1 MYRLVIVDDEEVI
14 RNGLVHVVDWEAVG
28 FSVVDTFPNGNAA
41 LSYLRQNP
49 VDVVVADIRMPRL
62 SGLDLARVLM
72 TEQPATL
79 VVILSGYDQFRY
91 AQEAIDLNVFSY
103 LLKPVKENDIYE
115 VFTRVREQL
124 DARCEDSERP
134 QRLEAV
140 REREAEEWLT
150 GATIGRIPSLVSA
163 AFAGDGE
170 SGYGQS
176 VPYRVTIIE
185 PHQRG
190 ASASTS
196 SDLLGVCAG
205 LRRIIADSADHAA
218 ALPLILRQ
226 PARLAVLISS
236 GDVATAKDFFE
247 LAMKEV
253 TSYPE
258 VMLSAALGAAVDY
271 LDEVPRSFASAVETL
286 SHRLYLGSD
295 HLLTP
300 EEVMTSAAEDP
311 AEKQHVIGEHSDVVV
326 RAGQLERVTDALVA
340 GDRGK
345 LDAAVEEVVETL
357 RARRVTSPELVHAT
371 LHSLIMQARE
381 SLTTIVPGLA
391 TLLPSDAQLSRELFT
406 CVTLDECRD
415 QLGNLFGPAL
425 DWSTDGAV
433 STAGNTIAHATAF
446 IQESYSQD
454 IALEDVAVQVGVS
467 AGYLSRLFR
476 QVTGETFKAY
486 LTHVRLQEAKRLLT
500 QSSAK
505 VYEIADSVG
514 YNDQHYFS
522 EVFRKNTGLSPLE
535 YRNRAIASVP

>member
-1 MYRLVIVDDEEVI
+1 MYRLAIVDDEEVI

-28 FSVVDTFPNGNAA
+28 FTVVDTFPNGNAA
-41 LSYLRQNP
+41 LAYLRRHP

-124 DARCEDSERP
+124 DTRCEDSEQP

-140 REREAEEWLT
+140 REREAEDWLT
-150 GATIGRIPSLVSA
+150 GGTTGRIPALVSA

-170 SGYGQS
+170 SGHGRGT
-176 VPYRVTIIE
+176 PYRVMIIE

-205 LRRIIADSADHAA
+205 LRRIIADSADHPA

-236 GDVATAKDFFE
+236 GDVAAAKDFFE

-258 VMLSAALGAAVDY
+258 VMLTASLGAAVDY

-286 SHRLYLGSD
+286 SHRLYLGGD

-300 EEVMTSAAEDP
+300 EEP
-311 AEKQHVIGEHSDVVV
+311 AEKERALGEHSDVVI
-326 RAGQLERVTDALVA
+326 RAGQVERVADALLA
-340 GDRGK
+340 GDRVK
-345 LDAAVEEVVETL
+345 LDAAVEEVVEML
-357 RARRVTSPELVHAT
+357 RVRRVTSSELVHAT

-381 SLTTIVPGLA
+381 SLTTTAPRLA
-391 TLLPSDAQLSRELFT
+391 TLLPGDAQLSRELFA
-406 CVTLDECRD
+406 CVTLDECRE
-415 QLGNLFGPAL
+415 QLGNLLSPVL
-425 DWSTDGAV
+425 DWSTEGPV
-433 STAGNTIAHATAF
+433 STAGNTIAHAIAF
-446 IQESYSQD
+446 MQESYAQD
-454 IALEDVAVQVGVS
+454 IALEDVAAQVGVS